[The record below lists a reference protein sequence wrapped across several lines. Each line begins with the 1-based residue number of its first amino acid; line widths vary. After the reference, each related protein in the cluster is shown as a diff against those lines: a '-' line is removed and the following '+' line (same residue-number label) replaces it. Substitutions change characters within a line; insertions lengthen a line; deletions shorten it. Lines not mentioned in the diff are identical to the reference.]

1 MHGGNT
7 ISLLSKYWKYN
18 RRVFDIMNT
27 ALNLSPRPAT
37 MAMKKTGKKNIVA
50 VEVGV
55 FYGDNARSI
64 LRTLDIEHLYL
75 VDPYKTYTCGGFEV
89 KIDDKIL
96 KEAKRK
102 LKPWKDK
109 ISWVHKYSDIAI
121 YEIPDADFIY
131 LDANH
136 DYEFITKDLS
146 LYYPKVKVGGILAS
160 HDFKCFHLGVI
171 KAAVEFTNIHKL
183 SLNAEPDD
191 CWMVK
196 P

>member
-1 MHGGNT
+1 
-7 ISLLSKYWKYN
+7 
-18 RRVFDIMNT
+18 MNT

-37 MAMKKTGKKNIVA
+37 IAMKKTGKKNIVA

-75 VDPYKTYTCGGFEV
+75 IDPYKTYTCGGFEV
-89 KIDDKIL
+89 KMDSKIL
-96 KEAKRK
+96 KEAKKK
-102 LKPWKDK
+102 LKPWEDK

-121 YEIPDADFIY
+121 HEIPDADFIY

-136 DYEFITKDLS
+136 DYDFIKKDLQR
-146 LYYPKVKVGGILAS
+146 YYKKMKSGGVFCGHDMKVQ
-160 HDFKCFHLGVI
+160 HLGTIRAV
-171 KAAVEFTNIHKL
+171 VEFTNECGLELH
-183 SLNAEPDD
+183 AEPDD
-191 CWMVK
+191 WWFEV

>member
-1 MHGGNT
+1 
-7 ISLLSKYWKYN
+7 
-18 RRVFDIMNT
+18 MNT

-89 KIDDKIL
+89 KMDDKIL

-136 DYEFITKDLS
+136 DYEFIKEDLRR
-146 LYYPKVKVGGILAS
+146 YYHKMKFGGIFGG
-160 HDFKCFHLGVI
+160 HDLKVHHLGTVR
-171 KAAVEFTNIHKL
+171 AVVEFTNEYGLKL
-183 SLNAEPDD
+183 KAEPDD
-191 CWMVK
+191 WWVEV
-196 P
+196 